1 MRYAVLGAGK
11 QGLAIA
17 YDLARRG
24 EAKSLTL
31 VDSDSARL
39 AAGVERLK
47 RLAKRLVVE
56 PVEAKLEGEEG
67 AAVELFQG
75 HDCVV
80 SALPY
85 KFNNLLSRAS
95 IRAQACWCD
104 LGGHTQTVY
113 DQVAYARE
121 ARMRRVTVVPDCG
134 LAPGLGNVL
143 AAMGVNEVPGARHV
157 KIRVGGLPVPPKGPL
172 GYSLLF
178 SIEGLTN
185 EYSGEALML
194 RGGKLVRVEA
204 FTEVEPY
211 RGPKDLG
218 PLECFLTSGG
228 TSLAPMDYQKKLETY
243 EYKTIRYKGH
253 FAKLRPVFDLGFL
266 SLEPVSFGKAR
277 VAPREMLNAV
287 LLPLID
293 HPDVR
298 DIALLQVDV
307 TDDAGKGVRYRMAQ
321 RFDEKTGFTA
331 MEQTTG
337 YPTAAIAH
345 ELAKRG
351 LPHGT
356 MTPDRLGLGADHL
369 KQLRRRGLR
378 IRRSPLGGKAAP
390 RPAV

>member
-1 MRYAVLGAGK
+1 MRYAVLGAGR

-24 EAKSLTL
+24 EAKQLTL
-31 VDSDSARL
+31 VDSDGKRL

-47 RLAKRLVVE
+47 RLAKRLAVT
-56 PVEAKLEGEEG
+56 PVETRLEGDTG
-67 AAVELFQG
+67 PVELFRG

-85 KFNNLLSRAS
+85 RFNNMLSRAS

-104 LGGHTQTVY
+104 LGGHTKTVE

-121 ARMRRVTVVPDCG
+121 ARVRKVTVVPDCG
-134 LAPGLGNVL
+134 LAPGLANVL
-143 AAMGVNEVPGARHV
+143 AAMGVAEVPGARHV
-157 KIRVGGLPVPPKGPL
+157 RIRVGGLPVPPRGPL

-185 EYSGEALML
+185 EYTGEALML
-194 RGGKLVRVEA
+194 REGKVVRVEA
-204 FTEVEPY
+204 FTELEPCK
-211 RGPKDLG
+211 GPRNLG

-228 TSLAPMDYQKKLETY
+228 TSLAPMGYRGKLETY

-253 FAKLRPVFDLGFL
+253 FAKVRPMIELGLL
-266 SLEPVSFGKAR
+266 SLEPVAVGRAK
-277 VAPREMLNAV
+277 VVPRDVFHAV
-287 LLPLID
+287 VGPRLDDPG
-293 HPDVR
+293 VR
-298 DIALLQVDV
+298 DVALLQCDV
-307 TDDAGKGVRYRMAQ
+307 TDATGAGVRYRMVQ
-321 RFDEKTGFTA
+321 HFDERTGFTA

-345 ELAKRG
+345 ALALRK

-356 MTPDRLGLGADHL
+356 MTPDRLGLGAEHL
-369 KQLRRRGLR
+369 KQLRRRGLK
-378 IRRSPLGGKAAP
+378 IRRSLI
-390 RPAV
+390 RHRSV

>member
-1 MRYAVLGAGK
+1 MRYAVLGAGR

-31 VDSDSARL
+31 VDSDGERL
-39 AAGVERLK
+39 AKGVERLK
-47 RLAKRLVVE
+47 RLAKRLQVT
-56 PVEAKLEGEEG
+56 PVEAKLEGDAG
-67 AAVELFQG
+67 PVELFRG

-85 KFNNLLSRAS
+85 RFNNMLSRAS

-104 LGGHTQTVY
+104 LGGHTKTVE

-134 LAPGLGNVL
+134 LAPGLANVL
-143 AAMGVNEVPGARHV
+143 AAMGVAEVPGARHV
-157 KIRVGGLPVPPKGPL
+157 RIRVGGLPVPPKGPL

-185 EYSGEALML
+185 EYTGEALML
-194 RGGKLVRVEA
+194 RGGELVRVEA
-204 FTEVEPY
+204 FTELEPWK
-211 RGPKDLG
+211 GPRELG

-228 TSLAPMDYQKKLETY
+228 TSLAPMGYKGKLETY

-253 FAKLRPVFDLGFL
+253 FGKVRPMIELGLL
-266 SLEPVSFGKAR
+266 SLEPITIGRAKVVPRDVFHA
-277 VAPREMLNAV
+277 VAGPV
-287 LLPLID
+287 LADPG
-293 HPDVR
+293 VR
-298 DIALLQVDV
+298 DVALLQCDV
-307 TDDAGKGVRYRMAQ
+307 TDAKGAGVRYRMVQ
-321 RFDEKTGFTA
+321 RFDAKTGFTA

-345 ELAKRG
+345 ALARRI

-356 MTPDRLGLGADHL
+356 MPPDRLGLGAEHL
-369 KQLRRRGLR
+369 KQLRRRGLK
-378 IRRSPLGGKAAP
+378 IRRSVI
-390 RPAV
+390 RDRSV

>member
-1 MRYAVLGAGK
+1 MRYAVLGAGR

-31 VDSDSARL
+31 VDADGARL

-47 RLAKRLVVE
+47 RLAKRLPVS
-56 PVEAKLEGEEG
+56 PVEARLEGDEG
-67 AAVELFQG
+67 PAVELFRG
-75 HDCVV
+75 HDAVV

-85 KFNNLLSRAS
+85 RFNNMLSRAS
-95 IRAQACWCD
+95 IRAQVCWCD

-113 DQVAYARE
+113 DQVSYARE
-121 ARMRRVTVVPDCG
+121 ARVRGVTVVPDCG
-134 LAPGLGNVL
+134 LAPGLANVL
-143 AAMGVNEVPGARHV
+143 AAMGVKEVPDARHV
-157 KIRVGGLPVPPKGPL
+157 RIRVGGLPVPPKGPL

-194 RGGKLVRVEA
+194 REGKLVRVEA

-228 TSLAPMDYQKKLETY
+228 TSLAPMDYQGKLETY

-253 FAKLRPVFDLGFL
+253 FSKLRPVIELGFL
-266 SLEPVSFGKAR
+266 SQEPLQIGRAR
-277 VAPREMLNAV
+277 VAPRDVFHAVVGPMLEDPA
-287 LLPLID
+287 
-293 HPDVR
+293 VR

-307 TDDAGKGVRYRMAQ
+307 TDANGSGVRYRMAQ
-321 RFDEKTGFTA
+321 RFAEKTGFTA

-345 ELAKRG
+345 ALAKRG

-356 MTPDRLGLGADHL
+356 MTPDRLGLGAEHL
-369 KQLRRRGLR
+369 KELRRRGLR
-378 IRRSPLGGKAAP
+378 IRRSRLGSAAL
-390 RPAV
+390 RPTA